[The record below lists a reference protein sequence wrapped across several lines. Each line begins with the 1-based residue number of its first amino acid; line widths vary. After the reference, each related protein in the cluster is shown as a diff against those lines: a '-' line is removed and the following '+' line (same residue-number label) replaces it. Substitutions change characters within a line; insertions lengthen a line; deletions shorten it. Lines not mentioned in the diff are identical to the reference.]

1 MKKKNHSSSGPRQA
15 GRFEHLPT
23 DSDFYAGGGSGEQPL
38 YQERAHSASS
48 RVRKTGRHKA
58 VTGRRKEAVD
68 QRERMALL
76 AILKTAVMILLLGIL
91 FFMLWKGIKLYEESI
106 WMKNQVAVEPSPVM
120 REVALVEDFNITN
133 ANDRLQFVERVEIWK
148 ETDRLVRSADN
159 LLKGNNFDQA
169 ILRCQEALRL
179 DPAHMGA
186 LERLGTLYF
195 SQGLYVESINSY
207 IRLLSV
213 DPSRADLQKLLI
225 QSLDAHGDSD
235 AVVFMAQWYLSEQ
248 YYDAD
253 IQRFLANAYYK
264 KEQYAEAAAA
274 YERVVKD
281 SPKDNA
287 AQELL
292 AKAYMKL
299 GNFEQALVPL
309 ETLRESNYREANYY
323 RMITVC
329 NAQLGR
335 SQETVQTLGRAAHL
349 FGQNTV
355 IGWMQDP
362 LLDPVRQD
370 RTFQAFADRVGG
382 EEFRKWLEKV
392 AQTMEGSDR
401 KEITPLLTLPE
412 QDKMD
417 TELLKPRK

>member
-23 DSDFYAGGGSGEQPL
+23 DSDFYAGGSSGEQPL
-38 YQERAHSASS
+38 YQERAHSAAS

-58 VTGRRKEAVD
+58 VTGRRKETVD

-264 KEQYAEAAAA
+264 KEQYAAAADA

-292 AKAYMKL
+292 AKAYMQL
-299 GNFEQALVPL
+299 ENFEQALVPL
-309 ETLRESNYREANYY
+309 ETLRESNYREATYY

-355 IGWMQDP
+355 IGWIQDP
-362 LLDPVRQD
+362 QLDPVRQD

-401 KEITPLLTLPE
+401 KDIAPLLTLPD

-417 TELLKPRK
+417 SELLKPRK